1 MNKLANAVIQ
11 ELKTEPLLLALVV
24 TNLVW
29 VGLTT
34 FMAYNQMNRI
44 GTLVK
49 FIAEHCAVK

>member
-1 MNKLANAVIQ
+1 MNKLAHTIVH

-29 VGLTT
+29 LGLTT
-34 FMAYNQMNRI
+34 FMSYNQMGRI

-49 FIAEHCAVK
+49 FIAENCATK